1 MQKLLYQLL
10 FTFFCITLLTSSVFT
25 EEPAAT
31 GETGKSSEE
40 TILATP
46 LNPGEQFN
54 CSVDIFYQWTPDT
67 RADKVSSEL
76 ESDKTTVKE
85 DPAPPTEVKEF
96 YLSLVERGK
105 QGPAT
110 KSQLQQRIEKA
121 SAEALSHCRNS
132 HSSSKC
138 IEEKLRSSNTQY
150 QLMDFQGKKTL
161 MKSITDSC
169 DAIAGICKGASNSEI
184 RCEIFSS
191 PDTPIAKAK
200 DTAATGAPAGAGAK
214 KAK

>member
-10 FTFFCITLLTSSVFT
+10 FSSICITLLTSTVFS
-25 EEPAAT
+25 EDPAAT
-31 GETGKSSEE
+31 EETEKSSEE
-40 TILATP
+40 VILSTP
-46 LNPGEQFN
+46 LNPGELFN
-54 CSVDIFYQWTPDT
+54 CSVDIFYNWIADT
-67 RADKVSSEL
+67 RADKASSEL
-76 ESDKTTVKE
+76 DIDKTTPKE
-85 DPAPPTEVKEF
+85 DPAPATEVKEF

-121 SAEALSHCRNS
+121 SAEGLSHCRSS

-138 IEEKLRSSNTQY
+138 IEEKLRSSNTQH

-184 RCEIFSS
+184 RCEILSS
-191 PDTPIAKAK
+191 PDTPVAKAK
-200 DTAATGAPAGAGAK
+200 DTTTGAPAGAGAK
-214 KAK
+214 KGK